1 MRFASL
7 VDNIDETNEDH
18 EDHEVSHMVYT
29 LWKEDIEER
38 EV

>member
-29 LWKEDIEER
+29 L
-38 EV
+38 